1 MEKDTINLS
10 LKDYNEL
17 RDFKTAIENDGGV
30 KFYWTSSGYS
40 NIIYTKNQALEKLAD
55 ANILLAKRIKDLEN
69 PKTHQ
74 PTYNEIK
81 KMNWWQ
87 FRKFKRQN

>member
-1 MEKDTINLS
+1 MHHVVLDTNIYRQDPSRKKL
-10 LKDYNEL
+10 
-17 RDFKTAIENDGGV
+17 DF
-30 KFYWTSSGYS
+30 
-40 NIIYTKNQALEKLAD
+40 QALEKLAD

>member
-17 RDFKTAIENDGGV
+17 RDFKKAIESYGGV
-30 KFYWTSSGYS
+30 QFYWSGFSCSST
-40 NIIYTKNQALEKLAD
+40 IYTKNQAIIKISE
-55 ANILLAKRIKDLEN
+55 ANIRLSLRIKELEN

-74 PTYNEIK
+74 PTYSEIK

-87 FRKFKRQN
+87 FRKFKR